1 MNATNHTHGA
11 PAAFGRM
18 MPADTQL
25 PDTQDPSAPNLHP
38 NGYTLAD
45 MPAWWNPDMP
55 PRKLVPGMIYR
66 GRDGVWRDHL
76 GVLVPR
82 ANRRRAGVK

>member
-1 MNATNHTHGA
+1 MNTDRPTEALAASAA
-11 PAAFGRM
+11 PQ
-18 MPADTQL
+18 PADSQL
-25 PDTQDPSAPNLHP
+25 PDTQDPAAPNLHP

-45 MPAWWNPDMP
+45 MPEWWNLDMP